1 MEITTSIGIIATIF
15 LVIGAFYPI
24 ENVEKPVYSVKN
36 WIFTV
41 GSLTMLMYAIAGYLA
56 WWQIFFIYWELLI
69 ALACLLMMLDINDR
83 RDGSIIT
90 VASIGL
96 FVWGFPSF
104 QSTDMFLFSI
114 AFLVLGLGYVFDMNS
129 IRRYIGLT
137 LWGIFIAIS
146 SYVDG
151 GWTFFW
157 LNLFFA
163 IFSLYYTILLILARR
178 KQSKKQQHKKKE
190 IKKKK

>member
-15 LVIGAFYPI
+15 LTIGALYPI
-24 ENVEKPVYSVKN
+24 EQVKRPVDSVKN

-41 GSLTMLMYAIAGYLA
+41 GSLTMLGYAIAGYLA
-56 WWQIFFIYWELLI
+56 WWEIFFIYWELLI
-69 ALACLLMMLDINDR
+69 ALACLLMMLDVNDK

-90 VASIGL
+90 LVSIGL

-104 QSTDMFLFSI
+104 QWPHMFLFSI
-114 AFLVLGLGYVFDMNS
+114 AFFVLGLGYVFDMTS

-137 LWGIFIAIS
+137 LWGILIALA

-151 GWTFFW
+151 GGTFFW

-163 IFSLYYTILLILARR
+163 IFSLYYTIILIRA
-178 KQSKKQQHKKKE
+178 KIKHSKPHHHKKEHKKK
-190 IKKKK
+190 K